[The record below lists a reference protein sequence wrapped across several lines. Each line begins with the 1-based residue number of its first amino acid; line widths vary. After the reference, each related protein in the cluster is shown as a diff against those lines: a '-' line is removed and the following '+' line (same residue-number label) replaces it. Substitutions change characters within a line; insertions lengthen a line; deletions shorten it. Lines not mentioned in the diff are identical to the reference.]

1 MDNRIGLISERLKR
15 ESLDG
20 ILVTK
25 EPNVSYLSGFSGSE
39 SRLFLTCDKEKFFL
53 TDFRYIV
60 QAKKELK
67 DFRII
72 QTRGSSLKEISVLC
86 DESKIKRLAF
96 ESGSL
101 SYEEYRRL
109 KELIKRVKLI
119 PAVNLVENL
128 RKVKTQ
134 EELVIIKKALKVAL
148 SCLDFIR
155 RNLRSGLSEKEYAA
169 RIDYFIR
176 TNGGDDTAFKTIVAS
191 GANSIMPHS
200 IVTKRVIKKNDSIL
214 IDFGVR
220 LSGYNTDLTRIFSLG
235 RINPRYKE
243 VYNILLDAQKLAIE
257 QIRPGTRI
265 SDIELRVRAF
275 LRTKGLERFFGHSL
289 GHGIGLEVH
298 ELPKISKDNKDFLR
312 ENMVFTIEPG
322 VYIPNEAGFRKE
334 DMVVVTKT
342 GCEVLSDDFNR

>member
-1 MDNRIGLISERLKR
+1 MDSRIGLIRERLKK
-15 ESLDG
+15 DNIGG
-20 ILVTK
+20 ILIAK

-39 SRLFLTCDKEKFFL
+39 SRLLLSCDKEKFFL
-53 TDFRYIV
+53 TDFRYIA

-67 DFRII
+67 RFRII
-72 QTRGSSLKEISVLC
+72 QTKGSPLKEVSVLC
-86 DESKIKRLAF
+86 DELRIRRLAF
-96 ESGSL
+96 ESASL
-101 SYEEYRRL
+101 SYREYRMLKRL
-109 KELIKRVKLI
+109 VKKVKLI
-119 PAVNLVENL
+119 PTVDLVENL
-128 RKVKTQ
+128 RKIKSQ
-134 EELVIIKKALKVAL
+134 EELGMIKRAVKVAV
-148 SCLDFIR
+148 SCVDFIR
-155 RNLRSGLSEKEYAA
+155 RNLRLGVTEKEFAA

-191 GANSIMPHS
+191 GANSVMPHS

-235 RINPRYKE
+235 RINSRYKKI
-243 VYNILLDAQKLAIE
+243 YTLLRDAQKLAIE
-257 QIRPGTRI
+257 QIRPGIRI
-265 SDIELRVRAF
+265 SDIELSARAF
-275 LRTKGLERFFGHSL
+275 LKTKGLERFFGHSL

-342 GCEVLSDDFNR
+342 GCEVLTDDFNR